1 MSPVS
6 VRLLPVSKQHAKPAV
21 AGEALEG
28 GGADRPAKPDRRPL
42 PYVRERHMSEP
53 ASGPVRLTKQEV
65 ELLECL
71 NGYVT
76 SCRGGGIAWTIDDG
90 VTLPQ
95 PRRSRVEWLLDAG
108 RVAWLLELGAKMAAT
123 GESPAVFDRAAFLL
137 GWRPDDD
144 EDQDDDAAAPEA
156 GG

>member
-1 MSPVS
+1 
-6 VRLLPVSKQHAKPAV
+6 
-21 AGEALEG
+21 
-28 GGADRPAKPDRRPL
+28 
-42 PYVRERHMSEP
+42 MSEP

-108 RVAWLLELGAKMAAT
+108 RVAWLLELGAAMAAT
-123 GESPAVFDRAAFLL
+123 GEGPAVFDRAAFLL
-137 GWRPDDD
+137 GWRFEDD
-144 EDQDDDAAAPEA
+144 DQDDDQDQDEDAAADA
-156 GG
+156 GGGR